1 MHPTR
6 SEDVGWQ
13 VVTELAQSLGKP
25 GLCQQTSI
33 REGRREKRSKEEKRG
48 AVQGLL
54 YSSGQPTDDLGPS
67 PDMLSSESSEVSRFS
82 LTKKQHEMAQKG
94 RPHLTSR

>member
-33 REGRREKRSKEEKRG
+33 REGRREKRSKP
-48 AVQGLL
+48 QGLL

>member
-13 VVTELAQSLGKP
+13 VITELAQSLGKP

-33 REGRREKRSKEEKRG
+33 REGRREKRSKP
-48 AVQGLL
+48 QGLL

>member
-13 VVTELAQSLGKP
+13 VITELAQSLGKP

-33 REGRREKRSKEEKRG
+33 REGRREKRSKP
-48 AVQGLL
+48 QGLL

-82 LTKKQHEMAQKG
+82 LTKRQHEMAQKG